1 MGRMKAAL
9 SVVCLCLGLS
19 CQAQP
24 AAPGT
29 AGAPQATPPHEPAT
43 ASVPQRGGEPKVER
57 LVSEDERVRIEELRV
72 RGITRRLTVQPKLPG
87 APAYAIGPNADGRDA
102 SQDRRGEGRALWQ
115 LLSF

>member
-1 MGRMKAAL
+1 MR
-9 SVVCLCLGLS
+9 VVLPVLCWCLGLS

-24 AAPGT
+24 AAQ
-29 AGAPQATPPHEPAT
+29 AAPPQEPAT
-43 ASVPQRGGEPKVER
+43 ASVPQRGGEPKVQH

-87 APAYAIGPNADGRDA
+87 VPAYAIGPDADGRDS
-102 SQDRRGEGRALWQ
+102 SQDRRSEGRALWQ

>member
-1 MGRMKAAL
+1 MGRMRAVL
-9 SVVCLCLGLS
+9 PVLCWCLGLS

-24 AAPGT
+24 VAPASASAAQAAP
-29 AGAPQATPPHEPAT
+29 PQEPAT
-43 ASVPQRGGEPKVER
+43 ASVPQRGGEPKVQH

-87 APAYAIGPNADGRDA
+87 VPAYAIGPDADGRDS
-102 SQDRRGEGRALWQ
+102 SQDRRSEGRALWQ